1 MCEGLY
7 LHNSPY
13 YSPCQVLKKILLL
26 KKNLLRTI
34 IDLNCILKSLF
45 KMVNDKESS
54 KNNSL
59 EGEETFLKSLKRIN
73 QVKVNLNDEE
83 LALLNNL
90 VRKLQSDKSSVLRM
104 LLNSQTSGEKQVI
117 RTGNNDDIFLSNGVS
132 ASKEASLPIK
142 YLEELKE
149 VFEKSLINED
159 EYKALKSKAL
169 GLD

>member
-1 MCEGLY
+1 VREGLY

-83 LALLNNL
+83 LGLLNNL

-117 RTGNNDDIFLSNGVS
+117 RTGNNDDIFLSNEVS

>member
-1 MCEGLY
+1 
-7 LHNSPY
+7 
-13 YSPCQVLKKILLL
+13 
-26 KKNLLRTI
+26 
-34 IDLNCILKSLF
+34 
-45 KMVNDKESS
+45 MVNDKESS

-83 LALLNNL
+83 LGLLNNL

-117 RTGNNDDIFLSNGVS
+117 RTGNHDDIFLSNEVK
-132 ASKEASLPIK
+132 AYKEASLPIK

>member
-45 KMVNDKESS
+45 KMVNEKESS

-83 LALLNNL
+83 LGLLNNL

-117 RTGNNDDIFLSNGVS
+117 RTGNNDDIFISNEVS

>member
-1 MCEGLY
+1 
-7 LHNSPY
+7 
-13 YSPCQVLKKILLL
+13 
-26 KKNLLRTI
+26 
-34 IDLNCILKSLF
+34 
-45 KMVNDKESS
+45 MVNDKESS

-59 EGEETFLKSLKRIN
+59 EGEESFLKSLKRIN

-83 LALLNNL
+83 LGLLNNL

-117 RTGNNDDIFLSNGVS
+117 RTGNHDDIFLSNEVKAYKG
-132 ASKEASLPIK
+132 ASLPIK

>member
-1 MCEGLY
+1 
-7 LHNSPY
+7 
-13 YSPCQVLKKILLL
+13 
-26 KKNLLRTI
+26 
-34 IDLNCILKSLF
+34 
-45 KMVNDKESS
+45 MVNDKESS

-83 LALLNNL
+83 LGLLNDL

-104 LLNSQTSGEKQVI
+104 LLNSQASGEKQVI
-117 RTGNNDDIFLSNGVS
+117 RTGNNDDIFLFNEVS

>member
-83 LALLNNL
+83 LGLLNNL

-117 RTGNNDDIFLSNGVS
+117 RTGNNDDIFLSNEVS

>member
-1 MCEGLY
+1 
-7 LHNSPY
+7 
-13 YSPCQVLKKILLL
+13 
-26 KKNLLRTI
+26 
-34 IDLNCILKSLF
+34 
-45 KMVNDKESS
+45 MVDKKESS

-59 EGEETFLKSLKRIN
+59 EGEESFFKSLKRIN

-83 LALLNNL
+83 LCLLNDL

-117 RTGNNDDIFLSNGVS
+117 RTDNYNDIFVSNELNS
-132 ASKEASLPIK
+132 HKAASLPIK

-149 VFEKSLINED
+149 IFKKSLISED

>member
-1 MCEGLY
+1 
-7 LHNSPY
+7 
-13 YSPCQVLKKILLL
+13 
-26 KKNLLRTI
+26 
-34 IDLNCILKSLF
+34 
-45 KMVNDKESS
+45 MVNEKESS
-54 KNNSL
+54 KNNSF
-59 EGEETFLKSLKRIN
+59 EGEESFLKSLKRIN

-83 LALLNNL
+83 LGLLNDL

-117 RTGNNDDIFLSNGVS
+117 RTGNHDDIFLSNE
-132 ASKEASLPIK
+132 ANAYKEGSLPIK

>member
-1 MCEGLY
+1 
-7 LHNSPY
+7 
-13 YSPCQVLKKILLL
+13 
-26 KKNLLRTI
+26 
-34 IDLNCILKSLF
+34 
-45 KMVNDKESS
+45 MVNDKESS

-83 LALLNNL
+83 LGLLNNL

-117 RTGNNDDIFLSNGVS
+117 RTGNNDDIFLSNEVS

-149 VFEKSLINED
+149 AFEKSLINED

>member
-1 MCEGLY
+1 
-7 LHNSPY
+7 
-13 YSPCQVLKKILLL
+13 
-26 KKNLLRTI
+26 
-34 IDLNCILKSLF
+34 
-45 KMVNDKESS
+45 MVNDKESS

-83 LALLNNL
+83 LGLLNNL

-117 RTGNNDDIFLSNGVS
+117 RTGNNDDIFLSNEVS
-132 ASKEASLPIK
+132 ASKETSLPIK

>member
-45 KMVNDKESS
+45 KMVNGKESS

-83 LALLNNL
+83 LGLLNNL

-117 RTGNNDDIFLSNGVS
+117 RAGNNDDIFLSNEVS

>member
-1 MCEGLY
+1 
-7 LHNSPY
+7 
-13 YSPCQVLKKILLL
+13 
-26 KKNLLRTI
+26 
-34 IDLNCILKSLF
+34 
-45 KMVNDKESS
+45 MVNDKESS

-59 EGEETFLKSLKRIN
+59 EGEESFLKSLKRIN

-83 LALLNNL
+83 LGLLNNL

-117 RTGNNDDIFLSNGVS
+117 RTGNHDDIFLSNEVS

>member
-1 MCEGLY
+1 
-7 LHNSPY
+7 
-13 YSPCQVLKKILLL
+13 
-26 KKNLLRTI
+26 
-34 IDLNCILKSLF
+34 
-45 KMVNDKESS
+45 MVNDKESS

-83 LALLNNL
+83 LGLLNDL

-104 LLNSQTSGEKQVI
+104 LLNSQASGEKQVI
-117 RTGNNDDIFLSNGVS
+117 RTGNNDDIFLSNEVS
-132 ASKEASLPIK
+132 ASKETSLPIK

>member
-1 MCEGLY
+1 
-7 LHNSPY
+7 
-13 YSPCQVLKKILLL
+13 
-26 KKNLLRTI
+26 
-34 IDLNCILKSLF
+34 
-45 KMVNDKESS
+45 MVDKKESS

-59 EGEETFLKSLKRIN
+59 EGEESFLKSLKRIN

-83 LALLNNL
+83 LGLLNDL

-117 RTGNNDDIFLSNGVS
+117 RTGNHDDIFLSNEVK
-132 ASKEASLPIK
+132 AYKEASLPIK

>member
-1 MCEGLY
+1 
-7 LHNSPY
+7 
-13 YSPCQVLKKILLL
+13 
-26 KKNLLRTI
+26 
-34 IDLNCILKSLF
+34 
-45 KMVNDKESS
+45 MVNDKESS

-83 LALLNNL
+83 LGLLNNL

-117 RTGNNDDIFLSNGVS
+117 KTGNNDDIFLSNEVS

>member
-1 MCEGLY
+1 
-7 LHNSPY
+7 
-13 YSPCQVLKKILLL
+13 
-26 KKNLLRTI
+26 
-34 IDLNCILKSLF
+34 
-45 KMVNDKESS
+45 MVDKKESS

-59 EGEETFLKSLKRIN
+59 EGEESFFKSLKRIN

-83 LALLNNL
+83 LGLLNNL

-117 RTGNNDDIFLSNGVS
+117 RTDNHNDIFVSNELNS
-132 ASKEASLPIK
+132 HKAASLPIK

-149 VFEKSLINED
+149 IFKKSLISED

>member
-1 MCEGLY
+1 
-7 LHNSPY
+7 
-13 YSPCQVLKKILLL
+13 
-26 KKNLLRTI
+26 
-34 IDLNCILKSLF
+34 
-45 KMVNDKESS
+45 MVNDKESS

-59 EGEETFLKSLKRIN
+59 EGEETFLKIVKRIN

-83 LALLNNL
+83 LGLLNNL

-117 RTGNNDDIFLSNGVS
+117 RTGNNDDIFLSNEVS

>member
-1 MCEGLY
+1 
-7 LHNSPY
+7 
-13 YSPCQVLKKILLL
+13 
-26 KKNLLRTI
+26 
-34 IDLNCILKSLF
+34 
-45 KMVNDKESS
+45 MVNDKESS

-83 LALLNNL
+83 LGLLNNL

-117 RTGNNDDIFLSNGVS
+117 RTGNHDDIFLSNEVK
-132 ASKEASLPIK
+132 AYKESSLPIK

>member
-1 MCEGLY
+1 
-7 LHNSPY
+7 
-13 YSPCQVLKKILLL
+13 
-26 KKNLLRTI
+26 
-34 IDLNCILKSLF
+34 
-45 KMVNDKESS
+45 MVNDKESS

-83 LALLNNL
+83 LGLLNNL

-104 LLNSQTSGEKQVI
+104 LLNSQASGEKQVI
-117 RTGNNDDIFLSNGVS
+117 KTGNNDDIFLSNEVS

>member
-1 MCEGLY
+1 
-7 LHNSPY
+7 
-13 YSPCQVLKKILLL
+13 
-26 KKNLLRTI
+26 
-34 IDLNCILKSLF
+34 
-45 KMVNDKESS
+45 MVNDKESS

-83 LALLNNL
+83 LSLLNNL

-117 RTGNNDDIFLSNGVS
+117 RTGNHDDIFHSNEVS
-132 ASKEASLPIK
+132 AYKEASLPIK

>member
-1 MCEGLY
+1 M
-7 LHNSPY
+7 
-13 YSPCQVLKKILLL
+13 
-26 KKNLLRTI
+26 
-34 IDLNCILKSLF
+34 DLNCILKSLF

-83 LALLNNL
+83 LGLLNNL

-117 RTGNNDDIFLSNGVS
+117 RTGNNDDIFLSNEVS

>member
-1 MCEGLY
+1 
-7 LHNSPY
+7 
-13 YSPCQVLKKILLL
+13 
-26 KKNLLRTI
+26 
-34 IDLNCILKSLF
+34 
-45 KMVNDKESS
+45 MVNDKESS

-83 LALLNNL
+83 LGLLNNL

-117 RTGNNDDIFLSNGVS
+117 RTGNNDDIFLSNEVS
-132 ASKEASLPIK
+132 ASEEASLPIK

>member
-1 MCEGLY
+1 
-7 LHNSPY
+7 
-13 YSPCQVLKKILLL
+13 
-26 KKNLLRTI
+26 
-34 IDLNCILKSLF
+34 
-45 KMVNDKESS
+45 MVNDNESS

-83 LALLNNL
+83 LGLLNNL

-117 RTGNNDDIFLSNGVS
+117 RTGNNDDIFLSNEVS

>member
-1 MCEGLY
+1 
-7 LHNSPY
+7 
-13 YSPCQVLKKILLL
+13 
-26 KKNLLRTI
+26 
-34 IDLNCILKSLF
+34 
-45 KMVNDKESS
+45 MVNDKESS

-83 LALLNNL
+83 LGLLNNL

-104 LLNSQTSGEKQVI
+104 LLNSQTSGEKQVF
-117 RTGNNDDIFLSNGVS
+117 RTGNNDDIFLSNEVS

>member
-1 MCEGLY
+1 
-7 LHNSPY
+7 
-13 YSPCQVLKKILLL
+13 
-26 KKNLLRTI
+26 
-34 IDLNCILKSLF
+34 
-45 KMVNDKESS
+45 MVNDKESS

-59 EGEETFLKSLKRIN
+59 EGEETFLKSLMRIN
-73 QVKVNLNDEE
+73 LVKVNLNDEE
-83 LALLNNL
+83 LGLLNNL

-117 RTGNNDDIFLSNGVS
+117 RTGNNDDIFLSNEVS

>member
-13 YSPCQVLKKILLL
+13 YSPCQVPKKILLL

-45 KMVNDKESS
+45 KMVNEKESS

-83 LALLNNL
+83 LGLLNNL

-117 RTGNNDDIFLSNGVS
+117 RTGNNDDIFLSNEVS